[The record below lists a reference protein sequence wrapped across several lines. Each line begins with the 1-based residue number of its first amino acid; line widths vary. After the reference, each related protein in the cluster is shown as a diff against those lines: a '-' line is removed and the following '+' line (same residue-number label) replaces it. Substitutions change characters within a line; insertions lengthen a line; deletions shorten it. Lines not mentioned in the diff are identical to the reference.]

1 MPLVDS
7 STESADSRRSLA
19 DDALSLPEASVGY
32 TQHSTEFCYME
43 PDAQAMYMF
52 TRRHL
57 MLAVGVVYAVKVK
70 ESKT

>member
-1 MPLVDS
+1 
-7 STESADSRRSLA
+7 
-19 DDALSLPEASVGY
+19 
-32 TQHSTEFCYME
+32 ME